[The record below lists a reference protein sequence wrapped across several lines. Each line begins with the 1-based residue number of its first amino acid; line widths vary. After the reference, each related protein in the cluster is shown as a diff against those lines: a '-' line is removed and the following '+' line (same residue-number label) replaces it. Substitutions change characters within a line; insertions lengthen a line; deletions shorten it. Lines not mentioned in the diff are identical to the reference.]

1 MDTKML
7 TSGAFAK
14 LCGTQKG
21 TLLFYDKEGLLK
33 PKHISENGYRRY
45 GIEQF
50 FEFDLLSVLRN
61 TGSSLKEIKKYLYH
75 MDGEEFLNFLEER
88 QDFVTKE
95 LHTLK
100 QRNLMLQDMISC
112 LRESIQFQYDILMI
126 QHHDEELFEIMPTG
140 SKPFE
145 SQEESVQRLINYNN
159 YIINQEEMP
168 RYPFGVI
175 LDLEDVKQDNYVDNY
190 YFFKKR
196 KCTPCSSLHI
206 KREGMYAVMGHK
218 GTDATHRKSLRD
230 MIGQIESSGM
240 TIKSDIY
247 VYDMMSYIIRK
258 DGDIYAQ
265 KYCIGV

>member
-61 TGSSLKEIKKYLYH
+61 TGSSLKEIKKYLHH

-175 LDLEDVKQDNYVDNY
+175 LDLEDVKQDNHVDNY